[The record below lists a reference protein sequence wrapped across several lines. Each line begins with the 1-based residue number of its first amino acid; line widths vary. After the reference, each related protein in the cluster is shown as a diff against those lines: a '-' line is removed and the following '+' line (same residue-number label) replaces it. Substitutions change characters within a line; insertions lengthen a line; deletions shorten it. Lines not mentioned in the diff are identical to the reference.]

1 VSLEVSSL
9 KKSKDHGSEPKVIK
23 VSGVVR
29 NLLLNSDQES
39 GTRDVIFHEKII
51 PRNKEQMEILIH
63 SGGNLPDLWNRK
75 HFELGIP
82 SKLFHRR
89 EKHTEL
95 RNVILNHSAE
105 DKYSWIFD
113 PNHFIE
119 KRKTFKI
126 L

>member
-1 VSLEVSSL
+1 M
-9 KKSKDHGSEPKVIK
+9 
-23 VSGVVR
+23 VR
-29 NLLLNSDQES
+29 NLLQNSDQES
-39 GTRDVIFHEKII
+39 GTRDVIFHEKIDLW
-51 PRNKEQMEILIH
+51 NKEQMEILIH

-75 HFELGIP
+75 HLELGIP
-82 SKLFHRR
+82 SRLFHRR

-105 DKYSWIFD
+105 DKYAWIFV

-119 KRKTFKI
+119 KRKTLRI